1 MPNWVSCTAH
11 VSGPAEDMARFF
23 AAARKGN
30 RFHLDSH
37 KHDDW
42 GGFTDIQLESLMQ
55 EALHLQDSECKD
67 EFSFH
72 GLYPVPLGVQVMPY
86 DSGDFSRLLQSN
98 PAVADF
104 CQKHG
109 VTMGGYDWERVH
121 WGVKWGNCST
131 EIPDISDT
139 HVTLYFDTAWGP
151 PHEFWQKVSADYPTL
166 TITMSYT
173 EEGGFFEGEATYEAG
188 QVYIDEWEPEHES
201 EDESESY
208 QDDGEE

>member
-1 MPNWVSCTAH
+1 MPNWVYCTTN

-30 RFHLDSH
+30 RFHLDSN
-37 KHDDW
+37 KQEDW
-42 GGFTDIQLESLMQ
+42 GGFTDIQLEALMQ
-55 EALHLQDSECKD
+55 EALHLQNSESKD

-72 GLYPVPLGVQVMPY
+72 GLYPVPLGVQIMPY
-86 DSGDFSRLLQSN
+86 DSGVFSRLLQRN
-98 PAVADF
+98 PTVAAF

-109 VTMGGYDWERVH
+109 VTMGGYDWEHQH
-121 WGVKWGNCST
+121 WGVKWGDCST
-131 EIPDISDT
+131 EVHDTSDT
-139 HVTLYFDTAWGP
+139 HMSLCFETAWDP

-173 EEGGFFEGEATYEAG
+173 EEAGHFEGEATYEAG
-188 QVYIDEWEPEHES
+188 QSHIDEWEPEHES